1 MVAREAHLAAKIAT
15 PKNSIPRYIRF
26 QALRGARGWYSD
38 CVGGVWKLRE
48 RVWCVCVYDHAFPR
62 RCERNWKEWHVMVF
76 IHDIQNSAFVMVFG
90 TG

>member
-1 MVAREAHLAAKIAT
+1 MHMVARKAHLVAKIAA

-48 RVWCVCVYDHAFPR
+48 RVWCVCVYDHAFPEGAR
-62 RCERNWKEWHVMVF
+62 EIGSNACQGFH
-76 IHDIQNSAFVMVFG
+76 S
-90 TG
+90 